1 MKQLNGWWV
10 DDDCNDDGIKNWDW
24 DSWQNHF
31 VQFSVDTFVEKRPID
46 IVLDIG
52 ANIGQSALGW
62 AKHCNKVISFEPHP
76 IMFECLEKNVEE
88 SGYDN
93 IELHNIG
100 LSNKTEILTFKRHL
114 HKDGISRFLYPSELK
129 NFQKWIRE
137 QKRLVENDKMIPQH
151 SSSELPVTTLDKHFI
166 DNPIESGRITVIK
179 IDVESW
185 ELKTLVGAQE
195 TINNNLPLLIVEMS
209 KTRPIESESDTY
221 ENTMRFLKKQMN
233 YVLIFKRRSDHY
245 FVHRNNVK
253 AIFDKHFKTTKW
265 ATDPKR
271 WENMEFEWKPEE
283 T

>member
-1 MKQLNGWWV
+1 MKKLNGWWV
-10 DDDCNDDGIKNWDW
+10 DDDCNDDGIKNWDA

-114 HKDGISRFLYPSELK
+114 HKDGISRFMYPS
-129 NFQKWIRE
+129 E
-137 QKRLVENDKMIPQH
+137 QKRLVENDKMIPKS

-166 DNPIESGRITVIK
+166 DNPIESDRITVIK

-185 ELKTLVGAQE
+185 ELKTLVGARK
-195 TINNNLPLLIVEMS
+195 TIIKYHPLLIVEIS
-209 KTRPIESESDTY
+209 KQRSIESESDTY
-221 ENTMRFLKKQMN
+221 ENTIEFLKKQMN

-245 FVHRNNVK
+245 FAHRNDVK
-253 AIFDKHFKTTKW
+253 PIFDKHFKTTKW
-265 ATDPKR
+265 ATDPKY
-271 WENMEFEWKPEE
+271 WKNVEFEWKPEE

>member
-1 MKQLNGWWV
+1 MKQLNNWWV
-10 DDDCNDDGIKNWDW
+10 DDDCNDDGITNWDA

-76 IMFECLEKNVEE
+76 IIFECLEKNVEE

-100 LSNKTEILTFKRHL
+100 LSNKIEILTFKRHL
-114 HKDGISRFLYPSELK
+114 YKDGISRFLHPSELK
-129 NFQKWIRE
+129 CFRRWITR
-137 QKRLVENDKMIPQH
+137 QKRLVKNNNFIPRH
-151 SSSELPVTTLDKHFI
+151 SLSELPVTTLDKHFI

-185 ELKTLVGAQE
+185 ELKTLVGARK
-195 TINNNLPLLIVEMS
+195 TIIKYHPLLIVEMS
-209 KTRPIESESDTY
+209 KYPPVDEESNTY
-221 ENTMRFLKKQMN
+221 ENITKLLKKQMG

-245 FVHRNNVK
+245 FAHRNNVK

-265 ATDPKR
+265 ATDPKY
-271 WENMEFEWKPEE
+271 WKNMEIEWKPEE